1 MPGTG
6 SAPGIVPFGADQTIY
21 LVVDSFGS
29 LNTVYREAEF
39 ERADLD
45 TVIGDLLSGQFNNPV
60 RVIAFNT
67 LEHWTDGVSAQV
79 AAEIQSRCDIDG
91 ERVPEHVGDFVAAYA
106 GAARQRAL
114 RFAPDLHA
122 AGTAGMKSSARAPGC

>member
-45 TVIGDLLSGQFNNPV
+45 TVVGDLLSGQFNNPV

-67 LEHWTDGVSAQV
+67 LEHWTDDVSAQV

-114 RFAPDLHA
+114 RLAR
-122 AGTAGMKSSARAPGC
+122 SARRRDRCHEV

>member
-45 TVIGDLLSGQFNNPV
+45 TVVGDLLSGQFNNPV

-67 LEHWTDGVSAQV
+67 LEHWTDDVSAQV

-114 RFAPDLHA
+114 RFAPDLRA